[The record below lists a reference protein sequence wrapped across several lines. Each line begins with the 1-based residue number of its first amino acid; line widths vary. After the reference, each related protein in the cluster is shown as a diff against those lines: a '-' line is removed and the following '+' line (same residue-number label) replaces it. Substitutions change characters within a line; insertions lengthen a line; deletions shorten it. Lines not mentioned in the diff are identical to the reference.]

1 MTNYFSFHL
10 SSKMISND
18 CCIIRH
24 ELTDWDWIKRLVN
37 DSIPIV
43 KDSWIL
49 PLIECL
55 NAKLTLNIPVPSI
68 TELEKVFTGLVDGDN
83 LIVIESFAI
92 DHVIKH
98 SGLYS
103 FQEIKETL
111 KDADFRFI
119 KYHVSYFGDDDKE
132 RLDVLEY
139 IESSTEHIFEFR

>member
-37 DSIPIV
+37 DSIKITTAFDVTLIKAV
-43 KDSWIL
+43 KEICDIDTSATNDNLGI
-49 PLIECL
+49 IR
-55 NAKLTLNIPVPSI
+55 
-68 TELEKVFTGLVDGDN
+68 LVDGDN
-83 LIVIESFAI
+83 LIVAEFSNLSSLENS
-92 DHVIKH
+92 VITGKVTN
-98 SGLYS
+98 
-103 FQEIKETL
+103 ENTT
-111 KDADFRFI
+111 ARFI

>member
-37 DSIPIV
+37 DSIKMTTAFDVTLIKAV
-43 KDSWIL
+43 KEICDIDTSATNDNLGI
-49 PLIECL
+49 IR
-55 NAKLTLNIPVPSI
+55 
-68 TELEKVFTGLVDGDN
+68 LVDGDN
-83 LIVIESFAI
+83 LIVAEFSNLSSLENS
-92 DHVIKH
+92 VITGKVTN
-98 SGLYS
+98 
-103 FQEIKETL
+103 ENTT
-111 KDADFRFI
+111 ARFI

-132 RLDVLEY
+132 RLDVLKY

>member
-37 DSIPIV
+37 DSIKMTTAFDVTLIKAV
-43 KDSWIL
+43 KEICDIDTSATNDNLGI
-49 PLIECL
+49 IR
-55 NAKLTLNIPVPSI
+55 
-68 TELEKVFTGLVDGDN
+68 LVDGDN
-83 LIVIESFAI
+83 LIVAEFSNLSSLENS
-92 DHVIKH
+92 VITGKVTN
-98 SGLYS
+98 
-103 FQEIKETL
+103 ENTT
-111 KDADFRFI
+111 ARFI

>member
-10 SSKMISND
+10 SSKMISSD

-37 DSIPIV
+37 DSIKMTTAFDVTLIKAV
-43 KDSWIL
+43 KEICDIDTSATNDNLGI
-49 PLIECL
+49 IR
-55 NAKLTLNIPVPSI
+55 
-68 TELEKVFTGLVDGDN
+68 LVDGDN
-83 LIVIESFAI
+83 LIVAEFSNLSSLENS
-92 DHVIKH
+92 VITGKVTN
-98 SGLYS
+98 
-103 FQEIKETL
+103 ENTT
-111 KDADFRFI
+111 ARFI